1 MTNKNDILAIAKI
14 MEILNKNE
22 TEVPMNVFSFL
33 TKSLL
38 KVLKGIKPTPT
49 KYDNLSNEEKA
60 EVDKIV
66 NKMMGRV

>member
-1 MTNKNDILAIAKI
+1 MNNKNDILAITKI
-14 MEILNKNE
+14 MDIINKSE
-22 TEVPMNVFSFL
+22 TEVPMYVFSFL

-38 KVLKGIKPTPT
+38 KALKGTKPTSS